1 MAHHD
6 ATAGACHDVHVVSQW
21 LIYMG
26 IDTPNQL
33 CMFFFYQQENW
44 LTLHLSFYFS
54 SNH

>member
-6 ATAGACHDVHVVSQW
+6 AAASACHDVHVVSQW

-33 CMFFFYQQENW
+33 CMVFFFFISLARELVNIAS
-44 LTLHLSFYFS
+44 LSLF
-54 SNH
+54 